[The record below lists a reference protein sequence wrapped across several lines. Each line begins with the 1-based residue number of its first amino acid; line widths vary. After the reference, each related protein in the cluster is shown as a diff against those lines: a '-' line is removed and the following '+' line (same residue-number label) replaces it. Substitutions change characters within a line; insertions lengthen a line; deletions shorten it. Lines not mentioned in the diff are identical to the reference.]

1 MSEYIS
7 EKNNITKKDFTKCF
21 WLGFLMQANFTYAK
35 MQGVGFCIAIQ
46 HILRKIWTNDEDY
59 KHALQRHLA
68 PFNMTVAPSPLIM
81 GISIAMEEQAKEDYP
96 DYDYE
101 AINAVKV
108 SLMGP
113 LSGVGDAFFWG
124 IIKLLASGLALGF
137 AQNGNPIAPFVLLA
151 VFNIPNFLT
160 RWYTLKIGY
169 ERGQSFLGEL
179 EQSGKLQLLTY
190 CAGILGMVS
199 AGCMI
204 AMWCSINCPLTFT
217 VNDAEFVIQDTLDE
231 IFPCLLPLVFVL
243 FGYNLIKKGMS
254 SGKITLI
261 LALVGFVLGMLNLVG

>member
-7 EKNNITKKDFTKCF
+7 EKNNITKKDFVKTF
-21 WLGFLMQANFTYAK
+21 WRSFLLQANFTYAK
-35 MQGVGFCIAIQ
+35 MQGVGFCVAIQ

-59 KHALQRHLA
+59 KKALQRHLA

-81 GISIAMEEQAKEDYP
+81 GISIAMEEQAKEEP
-96 DYDYE
+96 DYDFE

-108 SLMGP
+108 ALMGP

-137 AQNGNPIAPFVLLA
+137 AQDGNPIAPFILLL
-151 VFNIPNFLT
+151 VFNVPNFLT
-160 RWYTLKIGY
+160 RWYGLKIGY
-169 ERGQSFLGEL
+169 ERGQTFLGEL

-204 AMWCSINCPLTFT
+204 AMWCSITCPLVFELGG
-217 VNDAEFVIQDTLDE
+217 AEFVIQDTLDE
-231 IFPCLLPLVFVL
+231 IFPRLLPLLFVL
-243 FGYNLIKKGMS
+243 FDYNLIKKGMS
-254 SGKITLI
+254 SGKITLLLAIIGFI
-261 LALVGFVLGMLNLVG
+261 LGVFNLIG

>member
-1 MSEYIS
+1 MTEYVS
-7 EKNNITKKDFTKCF
+7 KKNNITKKDFTKIF
-21 WLGFLMQANFTYAK
+21 WLSFLMQANFTYQK

-46 HILRKIWTNDEDY
+46 HVLRKIWPDDADY
-59 KHALQRHLA
+59 QKSLQRHLA
-68 PFNMTVAPSPLIM
+68 PFNMTVAPAPLIM
-81 GISIAMEEQAKEDYP
+81 GISIAMEEKAKEEEN
-96 DYDYE
+96 YDFE

-108 SLMGP
+108 ALMGP

-124 IIKLLASGLALGF
+124 IFKLLASGLALGF
-137 AQNGNPIAPFVLLA
+137 AQQGNPIAPFVLLA

-160 RWYTLKIGY
+160 RWYSLKIGY
-169 ERGQSFLGEL
+169 ARGQEFLGEL
-179 EQSGKLQLLTY
+179 ETSGKLQLITY

-261 LALVGFVLGMLNLVG
+261 LALVGFVLGMFNLVG